1 VDALMQFVGL
11 LMGFGVTA
19 GPLVALL
26 VLQNRRDRRESALL
40 GAVLAEFASPKFRGR
55 LATRVRCALLGR
67 GSVVR
72 MHILGGS
79 RDEVWDALM
88 RLALRVPPSVRL
100 VVEGTMDP
108 DSPAPFTLETT
119 GRRPLRRLHRPSVVT
134 G

>member
-1 VDALMQFVGL
+1 MDALMQIAGL
-11 LMGFGVTA
+11 LMLFGVTG

-26 VLQNRRDRRESALL
+26 VLLNRRDRRESALL
-40 GAVLAEFASPKFRGR
+40 GAVLGEFASPEFRGR

-72 MHILGGS
+72 LHILGGS
-79 RDEVWDALM
+79 RDEVWSALT

-108 DSPAPFTLETT
+108 DPPAPFTLETT
-119 GRRPLRRLHRPSVVT
+119 GRHPLRCLHRPSVVT